1 MCCEFT
7 KIFDGA
13 KSNEVEVQ
21 VVKIGDRPCAGE
33 VDMVQQ
39 EYLTK
44 VCTNIIESVS
54 GIRVERVPSSTD
66 CNIPLSV
73 GIPAVCVGVFMGEG
87 AHTREEFVEKE
98 SLKTGLEIAIR
109 VASELA
115 E

>member
-1 MCCEFT
+1 M
-7 KIFDGA
+7 
-13 KSNEVEVQ
+13 
-21 VVKIGDRPCAGE
+21 
-33 VDMVQQ
+33 
-39 EYLTK
+39 
-44 VCTNIIESVS
+44 NIIESVS
-54 GIRVERVPSSTD
+54 GIQVERVSSSTD

-98 SLKTGLEIAIR
+98 SLKAGLEIAIR